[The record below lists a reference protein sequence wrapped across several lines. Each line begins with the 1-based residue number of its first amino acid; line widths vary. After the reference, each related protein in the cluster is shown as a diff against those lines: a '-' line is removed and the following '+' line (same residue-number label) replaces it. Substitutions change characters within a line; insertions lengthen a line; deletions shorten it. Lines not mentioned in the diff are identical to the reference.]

1 MNKNVIKQLV
11 WNAIFFMILMFGT
24 FWLVLKDQ
32 DPAELIEI
40 AKGVD
45 TKFLLVGFGA
55 MLLYFAMEAWNI
67 RNILR
72 SFGEKESFWRAYK
85 HTLIGFFFA
94 AVTPGASGGQPI
106 EVYYMT
112 KDGISAGHGSLAL
125 LVQVCG
131 VQISMMTLGIIGMFF
146 NAGLLSGPLLTL
158 VIIGLIVNG
167 AALLLMWIAIF
178 SPKLTKKIVHFF
190 VGFIAK
196 IGFKKVLEK
205 RKDIDKSLE
214 QYAKGSVYL
223 KKHPKEFWA
232 CIFRA
237 FIQFTCYFSVP
248 YFVYKAFGLS
258 EYSFVQIFAMQ
269 SLIFMATSALPIP
282 GAIGASEATFLDL
295 FGMVFGAEL
304 LRSATLLNRGIT
316 FYAFVFLTML
326 VVFVN
331 NLLLGRKEKK

>member
-1 MNKNVIKQLV
+1 MNKQVIKQLI
-11 WNAIFFMILMFGT
+11 WNAILFAVLMLVT

-32 DPAELIEI
+32 SPSELINI

-45 TKFLLVGFGA
+45 ARFLLMGLGA

-72 SFGEKESFWRAYK
+72 SFGEKTNFWRSYK

-106 EVYYMT
+106 EVYYMS
-112 KDGISAGHGSLAL
+112 KDGISVGNGSLAL

-146 NAGLLSGPLLTL
+146 NAGLLSGPLLVL
-158 VIIGLIVNG
+158 VIIGLLVNG
-167 AALLLMWIAIF
+167 FALLVMWMAIF
-178 SPKLTKKIVHFF
+178 SPKLTKKIVNVVVKFL
-190 VGFIAK
+190 AR
-196 IGFKKVLEK
+196 IGFKKLLDKKAV
-205 RKDIDKSLE
+205 IDKNLS
-214 QYAKGSVYL
+214 QYARGSVYL
-223 KKHPKEFWA
+223 KKHPREFWA
-232 CIFRA
+232 CIFRV
-237 FIQFTCYFSVP
+237 FIQFSLYFSIP
-248 YFVYKAFGLS
+248 YFVYKSFGLS
-258 EYSFVQIFAMQ
+258 GYSFFQIFAMQ

-282 GAIGASEATFLDL
+282 GAIGASEATFLNL

-316 FYAFVFLTML
+316 FYAFVFLTMI
-326 VVFVN
+326 VVFIN
-331 NLLLGRKEKK
+331 NLLLSRKEKK

>member
-1 MNKNVIKQLV
+1 MNKSVFKQLV
-11 WNAIFFMILMFGT
+11 WNAVFFVILMSGT

-32 DPAELIEI
+32 DPAELVEV
-40 AKGVD
+40 ARGVD

-72 SFGEKESFWRAYK
+72 SFGEKINFWRAYK

-131 VQISMMTLGIIGMFF
+131 VQIAMMTLGVIGMFF

-178 SPKLTKKIVHFF
+178 SPKLTRKIVNF
-190 VGFIAK
+190 VIKLIAK
-196 IGFKKVLEK
+196 IGFKKVLEQK
-205 RKDIDKSLE
+205 NSINKSLD

-223 KKHPKEFWA
+223 KKHPKEFGA
-232 CIFRA
+232 CIFRV
-237 FIQFTCYFSVP
+237 FIQFSLYFSVP

-258 EYSFVQIFAMQ
+258 GYSFAQIFAMQ

-295 FGMVFGAEL
+295 FGMVFGTEL

-316 FYAFVFLTML
+316 FYALVFLTML

-331 NLLLGRKEKK
+331 NLFLGRKEKK